1 MNKKFPI
8 YTGLLN
14 LKKSSTKTRFLFATL
29 KYSRKK
35 VSKADQT
42 LTIKPIYKSSQ
53 VQAKSYNFKTQCSA
67 GVQKF

>member
-42 LTIKPIYKSSQ
+42 LTIKPIYKQ
-53 VQAKSYNFKTQCSA
+53 TKSYNFKTQCSA